1 MKRNGKR
8 WIAAALLLVAVLG
21 ACWYLLYEARPLRT
35 LDAGE
40 IREIRVRAM
49 PPDREAV
56 LSKAEVDAMLPL
68 LRELKVTRPGY
79 RMPPVSGQTVF
90 VTVRKDDGSMI
101 EITNVGNMQLVI
113 DGKRY
118 RAEYDSVDA
127 MDQLVNRVL
136 ETGF

>member
-8 WIAAALLLVAVLG
+8 WITAALLLVAILG

-40 IREIRVRAM
+40 IREIRVRAV
-49 PPDREAV
+49 PPDREAI
-56 LSKAEVDAMLPL
+56 LSGAEVGAMLPL
-68 LRELKVTRPGY
+68 LRELKVTSPGY
-79 RMPPVSGQTVF
+79 RMPPASGQTVF
-90 VTVRKDDGSMI
+90 VTVRKNDGSMI

-113 DGKRY
+113 NGKRY
-118 RAEYDSVDA
+118 RTEYDSVDA
-127 MDQLVNRVL
+127 MDQFVNRVL

>member
-40 IREIRVRAM
+40 IRVRAM
-49 PPDREAV
+49 PPDREAI
-56 LSKAEVDAMLPL
+56 LSGAEVDAMLPL
-68 LRELKVTRPGY
+68 LRELKVTSPGY

-90 VTVRKDDGSMI
+90 VTVRKNDGSMI

-113 DGKRY
+113 NGKRY
-118 RAEYDSVDA
+118 RTEYDSVDA
-127 MDQLVNRVL
+127 MDRFVNRVL